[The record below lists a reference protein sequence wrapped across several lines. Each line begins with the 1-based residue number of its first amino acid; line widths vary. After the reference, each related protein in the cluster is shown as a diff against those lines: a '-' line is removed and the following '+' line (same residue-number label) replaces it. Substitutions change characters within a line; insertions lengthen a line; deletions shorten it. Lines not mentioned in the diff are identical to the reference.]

1 MTSQTSLSDI
11 EYNNRKKKTRREIFL
26 ETMNAIMPWERLCN
40 LIKPHYYN
48 NKTGRPPIGIE
59 IMLRM
64 YLLQIWFSLS
74 DELTEDG
81 ILDSR
86 AMRDFVGINF
96 LEQQAP
102 DSTTLMKFRHLL
114 EDAGLQEK
122 IKAEILLL
130 LEENS
135 LVMHGG
141 TVVDATIQ
149 PAPSSTRNSTGTRD
163 PEMKSTKKGN
173 NFHFGMK
180 AHIGVDAGS
189 GAVVNTAYT
198 AANEHDITQ
207 AHNCY
212 REDDAVRYGDA
223 AFIGVEKRPEIQAMD
238 DKAETE
244 GITVE
249 YRTNKKRKS
258 IKEKHKHPSAHNWEK
273 FIESRKS
280 AVRYIVEY
288 PFYVVKRIFG
298 CDRAIYRGIKKNGCR
313 MDMAFACANLYMF
326 RHRLPQLLT

>member
-1 MTSQTSLSDI
+1 MTNQTSLSDI

-26 ETMNAIMPWERLCN
+26 ETMDAIIPWKRLCE

-59 IMLRM
+59 TMLRM
-64 YLLQIWFSLS
+64 YFLQIWFSLS

-86 AMRDFVGINF
+86 AMRDFMGIDF
-96 LEQQAP
+96 LERQAP

-114 EDAGLQEK
+114 EKADLQQK
-122 IKAEILLL
+122 IQDEILLL

-141 TVVDATIQ
+141 TIVDATIIK
-149 PAPSSTRNSTGTRD
+149 APSSTKNSTGTRD

-173 NFHFGMK
+173 TFYFGMK

-189 GAVVNTAYT
+189 GAVVSASFTS
-198 AANEHDITQ
+198 ANVHDITE
-207 AHNCY
+207 ARNNY
-212 REDDAVRYGDA
+212 REDDTVRYGDA
-223 AFIGVEKRPEIQAMD
+223 AFSGVAKRPEITEMD
-238 DKAETE
+238 E
-244 GITVE
+244 GKEVE
-249 YRTNKKRKS
+249 YRTNTKRS
-258 IKEKHKHPSAHNWEK
+258 IHKEKHNFPLNWEK
-273 FIESRKS
+273 YIESRKS
-280 AVRYIVEY
+280 ATRSKVEY

-298 CDRAIYRGIKKNGCR
+298 CEKVIYKGIKKNANR
-313 MDMAFACANLYMF
+313 LKMALASANLYMF
-326 RHRLPQLLT
+326 RHRLIH